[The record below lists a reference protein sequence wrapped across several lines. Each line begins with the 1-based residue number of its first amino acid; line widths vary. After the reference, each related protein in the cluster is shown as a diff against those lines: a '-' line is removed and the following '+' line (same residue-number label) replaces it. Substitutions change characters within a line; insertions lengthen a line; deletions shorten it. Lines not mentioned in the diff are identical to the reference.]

1 MSADPDIWLLAGVG
15 PWGHQQGTGERAG
28 TLFSLK
34 GALVFL
40 GTSMICRKCMGEL
53 TEGQLSLLVQLLVIF
68 ILFTFILFVT
78 FIKPIRFQL
87 WSHLHEAFLD

>member
-1 MSADPDIWLLAGVG
+1 
-15 PWGHQQGTGERAG
+15 
-28 TLFSLK
+28 
-34 GALVFL
+34 
-40 GTSMICRKCMGEL
+40 MGEL

-87 WSHLHEAFLD
+87 WSHLHEVFLD